1 MYFEFVLKME
11 VKYMTTGEKKWRYKF
26 VRFLNRMNS
35 LKLKI
40 DCDVK
45 GVYTVNQT
53 LNNTTVLSNKPT
65 EDIVW
70 NHKKFNPERS
80 RRKRNQGAKYLTMV

>member
-45 GVYTVNQT
+45 DVYYI
-53 LNNTTVLSNKPT
+53 P
-65 EDIVW
+65 
-70 NHKKFNPERS
+70 
-80 RRKRNQGAKYLTMV
+80 

>member
-11 VKYMTTGEKKWRYKF
+11 VKYTTTGEKKWRYKF

-40 DCDVK
+40 DCDK
-45 GVYTVNQT
+45 SKMYIIY
-53 LNNTTVLSNKPT
+53 LKSNTK
-65 EDIVW
+65 
-70 NHKKFNPERS
+70 
-80 RRKRNQGAKYLTMV
+80 